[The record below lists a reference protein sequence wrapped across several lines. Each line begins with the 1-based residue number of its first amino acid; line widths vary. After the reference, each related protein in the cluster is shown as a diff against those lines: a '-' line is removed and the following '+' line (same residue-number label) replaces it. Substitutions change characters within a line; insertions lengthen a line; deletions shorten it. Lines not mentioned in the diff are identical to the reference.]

1 MIKIDRSFI
10 NHAIL
15 KWTPMINS
23 LYIGTHLIEPISI
36 FAEVH
41 SYKNNN
47 NNLYSSNYNFFT
59 DYDYILPM
67 SIDILSKLN
76 LSNVKLIIDTE
87 NNYTFDDYYI
97 KFNLTTEQ
105 EQELNMQVGIN
116 SIDMTYSALSNE
128 IIININDKIKNEKSN
143 ILIINDNFINKIE
156 RFPTYILLTYNFILT
171 GIKQERLNKLKEI
184 NSNI

>member
-15 KWTPMINS
+15 KWTTVINS
-23 LYIGTHLIEPISI
+23 LNIGTHLIEPILI

-47 NNLYSSNYNFFT
+47 NLYSSNYNIFT

-105 EQELNMQVGIN
+105 EQELNMQVQVVIN
-116 SIDMTYSALSNE
+116 PIDMAFSALSNE

-171 GIKQERLNKLKEI
+171 GIKQERLNKLK
-184 NSNI
+184 

>member
-15 KWTPMINS
+15 KWTPVINS
-23 LYIGTHLIEPISI
+23 LNIGTHLIEPISI

-47 NNLYSSNYNFFT
+47 NLYSSNYNIFT
-59 DYDYILPM
+59 DYILPM
-67 SIDILSKLN
+67 SIKILSKLN

-105 EQELNMQVGIN
+105 EQELNMQVQVVIN
-116 SIDMTYSALSNE
+116 PIDMAFSALSNE
-128 IIININDKIKNEKSN
+128 IIININDKIKNEKFN